1 MLGIFPGGTM
11 LVVFTVAIAQS
22 YRIRHCHLP
31 AMRMPFRGFLLE
43 SSSSGVGN
51 FMCTTGT
58 SASTATYTVILGP
71 FYGCVESN

>member
-1 MLGIFPGGTM
+1 M

-43 SSSSGVGN
+43 SSKKFRVAVGLAIL
-51 FMCTTGT
+51 CVQQ
-58 SASTATYTVILGP
+58 AQVHQQPLILGP
-71 FYGCVESN
+71 FYGRVESN